1 MNTNDLSMNETQMRI
16 LRQIAKGGRKEVDK
30 LIADQIA
37 RRESR
42 EESVRR
48 LNRDMAAG
56 RGSEPLPA
64 SPVWDPASVWE

>member
-30 LIADQIA
+30 LIADRIEA
-37 RRESR
+37 
-42 EESVRR
+42 VRR

-56 RGSEPLPA
+56 RGSEALPA
-64 SPVWDPASVWE
+64 SPVWDPASDQDNYDEGRS